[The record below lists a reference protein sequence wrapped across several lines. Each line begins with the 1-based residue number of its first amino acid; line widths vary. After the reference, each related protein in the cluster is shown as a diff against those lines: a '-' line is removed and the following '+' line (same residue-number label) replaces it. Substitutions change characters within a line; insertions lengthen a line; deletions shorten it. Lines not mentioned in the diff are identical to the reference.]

1 MLEVKY
7 ITNDKGERT
16 DVVMPLSDYIEI
28 LQEIED
34 LRVIAERKGE
44 ELFTHSEVEKL
55 LKSAIAGVQ

>member
-28 LQEIED
+28 LEEIEN
-34 LRVIAERKGE
+34 LRVIAE
-44 ELFTHSEVEKL
+44 
-55 LKSAIAGVQ
+55 

>member
-28 LQEIED
+28 LEEIED
-34 LRVIAERKGE
+34 LRVIAERSDE
-44 ELFTHSEVEKL
+44 ELFKHSDVEKL
-55 LKSAIAGVQ
+55 LKSDE

>member
-28 LQEIED
+28 LEEIED
-34 LRVIAERKGE
+34 LRVIAVRSGE
-44 ELFTHSEVEKL
+44 DLFTHSDVEKL
-55 LKSAIAGVQ
+55 LKSDE

>member
-28 LQEIED
+28 LEEIED
-34 LRVIAERKGE
+34 LRVIAERSGE
-44 ELFTHSEVEKL
+44 ELFTHSDVEKL
-55 LKSAIAGVQ
+55 LKSDE

>member
-28 LQEIED
+28 LEEIED

-44 ELFTHSEVEKL
+44 ELFSHSDVEKL
-55 LKSAIAGVQ
+55 LKSDEKL

>member
-28 LQEIED
+28 LEEIED
-34 LRVIAERKGE
+34 LKVIAERNSE
-44 ELFTHSEVEKL
+44 ELFTHSDVEKL
-55 LKSAIAGVQ
+55 LKSDE

>member
-28 LQEIED
+28 MEEIED
-34 LRVIAERKGE
+34 LKLIAERNSE
-44 ELFTHSEVEKL
+44 ELFKHSDVEKL
-55 LKSAIAGVQ
+55 LKTDE